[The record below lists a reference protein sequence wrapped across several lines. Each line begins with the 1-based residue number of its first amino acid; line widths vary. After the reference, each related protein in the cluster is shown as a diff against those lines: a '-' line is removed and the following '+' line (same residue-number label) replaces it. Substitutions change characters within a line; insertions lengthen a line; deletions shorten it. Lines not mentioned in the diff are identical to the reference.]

1 MRVGDGR
8 EWVGTDQDRGA
19 ASRAARR
26 TDWRHWARRKVRP
39 RTGMSVAHPVAETRA
54 DVLERLVELPV
65 QLWSYGW
72 DDATV
77 RHLGPMAQ
85 DFAAAFGLGD
95 TDRQIFLLDATG
107 VCMAA
112 IQALHERVV
121 ALEADVADL
130 KGTPAV

>member
-1 MRVGDGR
+1 
-8 EWVGTDQDRGA
+8 
-19 ASRAARR
+19 
-26 TDWRHWARRKVRP
+26 
-39 RTGMSVAHPVAETRA
+39 MSQRYAVPETRA
-54 DVLERLVELPV
+54 EVLDRLVTMPV

-72 DDATV
+72 DDASV

-95 TDRQIFLLDATG
+95 TDREIYLLDATG

-121 ALEADVADL
+121 TLESEVAELRDSSS
-130 KGTPAV
+130 A

>member
-1 MRVGDGR
+1 MTDTGK
-8 EWVGTDQDRGA
+8 WVATNQDPA
-19 ASRAARR
+19 VASRAARR
-26 TDWRHWARRKVRP
+26 TDWRRWTRRRIRR
-39 RTGMSVAHPVAETRA
+39 RTGMSVTHPVAETRA
-54 DVLERLVELPV
+54 EVLDRLVGMPV

-95 TDRQIFLLDATG
+95 TDREIFLLDATG

-121 ALEADVADL
+121 ALEAEVADL
-130 KGTPAV
+130 KDGSAIS

>member
-1 MRVGDGR
+1 MTDGQ
-8 EWVGTDQDRGA
+8 EWVATDQDRAA

-26 TDWRHWARRKVRP
+26 TDWRRWVRSRARR
-39 RTGMSVAHPVAETRA
+39 RTGLSVEHPVALTRA
-54 DVLERLVELPV
+54 EVLERLVEMPV

-72 DDATV
+72 DEPTV

-112 IQALHERVV
+112 IQAMHERVV
-121 ALEADVADL
+121 ALEAELADL
-130 KGTPAV
+130 KGTSTVS

>member
-1 MRVGDGR
+1 
-8 EWVGTDQDRGA
+8 
-19 ASRAARR
+19 
-26 TDWRHWARRKVRP
+26 
-39 RTGMSVAHPVAETRA
+39 MSVTHPVAETRSK
-54 DVLERLVELPV
+54 VLERLVELPV

-95 TDRQIFLLDATG
+95 TDREIFLLDATG

-112 IQALHERVV
+112 IQALHEQVV
-121 ALEADVADL
+121 ALEAEVATLKAGTDTPDVPADS
-130 KGTPAV
+130 